1 MTNETLAK
9 SLESESKSGQG
20 AAISIFGVY
29 WIALRSKQG
38 SKLIVTRMATMM
50 AIPSHWG
57 RLYFYMDEDNF
68 DHEDVSTT
76 KITIFWKRTRTKTL
90 IPKQKKIY
98 FLKNSFNM
106 INLTDLGIIDR
117 QQKSC

>member
-1 MTNETLAK
+1 MTSETLAK

-68 DHEDVSTT
+68 DHDDVNDEDYNLLKEDADKDVDSQAEED
-76 KITIFWKRTRTKTL
+76 IF
-90 IPKQKKIY
+90 
-98 FLKNSFNM
+98 S
-106 INLTDLGIIDR
+106 
-117 QQKSC
+117 